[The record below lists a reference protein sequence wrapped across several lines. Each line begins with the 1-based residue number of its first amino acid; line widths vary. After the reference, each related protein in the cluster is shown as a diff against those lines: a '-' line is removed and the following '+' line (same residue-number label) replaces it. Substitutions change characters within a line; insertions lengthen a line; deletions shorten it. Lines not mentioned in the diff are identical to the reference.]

1 MFILVYLQNHDIML
15 LSVNNNGKKVNKMS
29 KLLKPIEYAASQGI
43 SRQAVY
49 AKIKKGSLESKM
61 IDGKKYIVVEDVEQ
75 KDLSSDKKEEVAPH
89 LVDVKELLS
98 SKDQTISV
106 LKESISDLKH
116 TNTEINTTLR
126 GEIELLKQVFT
137 EMRNLY
143 VKQVDYMVIDK
154 KKELEK
160 SSSSIKEISLKEV
173 DEEECWITL
182 DEFFKRCKISKE
194 KRKIKV
200 IKRLRKA
207 FMGNDKRIKI
217 DKDTIYVSCY
227 HFYEDILNKR

>member
-1 MFILVYLQNHDIML
+1 
-15 LSVNNNGKKVNKMS
+15 MS
-29 KLLKPIEYAASQGI
+29 KLVKPIEYAASQGI

-49 AKIKKGSLESKM
+49 AKIKKGTLESKTV
-61 IDGKKYIVVEDVEQ
+61 DGKMYIVVNEVEN
-75 KDLSSDKKEEVAPH
+75 KNEKEAKQDEVLPH

-98 SKDQTISV
+98 SKEQTISI

-143 VKQVDYMVIDK
+143 VKQVDYMVVDK
-154 KKELEK
+154 KRELENQ
-160 SSSSIKEISLKEV
+160 SAPIEAISLKESSH
-173 DEEECWITL
+173 EEEDCWITL
-182 DEFFKRCKISKE
+182 DEFFVRCKISKE

-200 IKRLRKA
+200 VKRLRKA
-207 FMGNDKRIKI
+207 FMKNDERIKME
-217 DKDTIYVSCY
+217 DDEIYLSCY
-227 HFYEDILNKR
+227 HFYEDILNKK

>member
-1 MFILVYLQNHDIML
+1 
-15 LSVNNNGKKVNKMS
+15 MS
-29 KLLKPIEYAASQGI
+29 KLVKPIEYAASQGI

-49 AKIKKGSLESKM
+49 AKIKKGSLESKTV
-61 IDGKKYIVVEDVEQ
+61 DGKMYIVVDEVE
-75 KDLSSDKKEEVAPH
+75 SKEEKEEETKDEKLGH
-89 LVDVKELLS
+89 LVNVKELLS

-154 KKELEK
+154 KKELENQ
-160 SSSSIKEISLKEV
+160 SAPIEAISLKETK
-173 DEEECWITL
+173 EEEDCWITL
-182 DEFFKRCKISKE
+182 DEFFERCNISKE

-200 IKRLRKA
+200 VKRLRKA
-207 FMGNDKRIKI
+207 FMKKDERIKMEN
-217 DKDTIYVSCY
+217 DEIYLSCY
-227 HFYEDILNKR
+227 HFYEDILNKK

>member
-1 MFILVYLQNHDIML
+1 
-15 LSVNNNGKKVNKMS
+15 MS
-29 KLLKPIEYAASQGI
+29 KLVKPIEYAASQGI

-49 AKIKKGSLESKM
+49 AKIKKGSLESKTV
-61 IDGKKYIVVEDVEQ
+61 DGKMYIVVDEVDREKEINVE
-75 KDLSSDKKEEVAPH
+75 KREVIAPH
-89 LVDVKELLS
+89 LVDVKELLH
-98 SKDQTISV
+98 SKEQTISI

-160 SSSSIKEISLKEV
+160 QSAPIEAISLKEISRE
-173 DEEECWITL
+173 DEECWISL
-182 DEFFKRCKISKE
+182 DEFFSRCNIIKE

-200 IKRLRKA
+200 VKRLRKA
-207 FMGNDKRIKI
+207 FMKNDERIKMENE
-217 DKDTIYVSCY
+217 TIFLSCY
-227 HFYEDILNKR
+227 HYYEDILNKKQ

>member
-1 MFILVYLQNHDIML
+1 
-15 LSVNNNGKKVNKMS
+15 MS
-29 KLLKPIEYAASQGI
+29 KLVKPIEYATSQGI

-49 AKIKKGSLESKM
+49 AKIKKGTLESKTV
-61 IDGKKYIVVEDVEQ
+61 DGKMYIVVDEVEN
-75 KDLSSDKKEEVAPH
+75 KNDKKVKQEELTPH

-98 SKDQTISV
+98 SKEQTISI

-154 KKELEK
+154 KRELENQ
-160 SSSSIKEISLKEV
+160 SAPIEAISLKESSQ
-173 DEEECWITL
+173 EEEDCWISL
-182 DEFFKRCKISKE
+182 DEFFIRCKISKE

-200 IKRLRKA
+200 VKRLRKA
-207 FMGNDKRIKI
+207 FMKNDERIKME
-217 DKDTIYVSCY
+217 DDEIYLSCY
-227 HFYEDILNKR
+227 HFYEDILNKK

>member
-1 MFILVYLQNHDIML
+1 
-15 LSVNNNGKKVNKMS
+15 MS
-29 KLLKPIEYAASQGI
+29 KLLKPIEYATSQGI

-49 AKIKKGSLESKM
+49 AKIKKGTLESKTV
-61 IDGKKYIVVEDVEQ
+61 DGKMYIVVDEIDN
-75 KDLSSDKKEEVAPH
+75 KNDKNIEEEEIAPH
-89 LVDVKELLS
+89 LVDVKELLN
-98 SKDQTISV
+98 SKEQTISI

-154 KKELEK
+154 KKELENQ
-160 SSSSIKEISLKEV
+160 SAPIEAISVKDSES
-173 DEEECWITL
+173 EEDCWITL
-182 DEFFKRCKISKE
+182 DEFFIRCEITKE
-194 KRKIKV
+194 KHKRKV

-207 FMGNDKRIKI
+207 FMKNDKRIKMEN
-217 DKDTIYVSCY
+217 DEIYLSCY
-227 HFYEDILNKR
+227 HFYEDILKKKQSY